1 MSEYDLKTNFI
12 LQKDRS
18 YKVTCTDPPENS
30 PRICWYTK
38 SINNPDPVGTLGL
51 FSRRTGKRERGVS
64 KHRQTRFQFSDKG
77 IKEVTRFQF
86 SDEGIKEVT
95 RFQFSDE
102 EIKG

>member
-38 SINNPDPVGTLGL
+38 SINHPKPVGTSRL
-51 FSRRTGKRERGVS
+51 FPRRTGKRERGVS
-64 KHRQTRFQFSDKG
+64 PHRH
-77 IKEVTRFQF
+77 TRFQF
-86 SDEGIKEVT
+86 SDEGIKGLT

-102 EIKG
+102 GIKGLTGFLLNP